1 MLLLLLLVE
10 WLLDLP
16 DVLHGPVGW
25 LQGGR
30 CLSTGGRIVGTLLPY
45 HFLLLLLGG
54 LGGGREGGLSE
65 ELMARSHGGSSGGTG
80 VLGRWCE

>member
-1 MLLLLLLVE
+1 ME

-25 LQGGR
+25 LQGGW
-30 CLSTGGRIVGTLLPY
+30 CLSTGSKTLLPY

-54 LGGGREGGLSE
+54 LVVWREGGLSE
-65 ELMARSHGGSSGGTG
+65 ELMALSHGGSSGGTG
-80 VLGRWCE
+80 VLG